1 MFLKVN
7 APHVVHETIDGETI
21 LLDLRIGIYYSLDD
35 NGSVLWNFL
44 AAAGDGGSA
53 ADILAAAAIER
64 EKTIREG
71 VSIFVKQL
79 LAENLLVEDG
89 ESRGD
94 ETGIPENLVESLRS
108 VADSFKTPVIQKYS
122 DMQDLLMLDPIHDV
136 EQEGWPEPK
145 DEE

>member
-21 LLDLRIGIYYSLDD
+21 LLDLRTGIYYSLDD

-44 AAAGDGGSA
+44 ASAGDAGGA
-53 ADILAAAAIER
+53 ADILAATAIDR
-64 EKTIREG
+64 EKAIREG

-94 ETGIPENLVESLRS
+94 ETGIPDNLAESLRS
-108 VADSFKTPVIQKYS
+108 VAKSFNPPVIQKYS

-136 EQEGWPEPK
+136 DQEGWPEPK